1 MPAGIVKLTPPNNWP
16 EPATLEG
23 SCAAVAELWPGVM
36 SVASPN
42 RSKLV
47 AAMTAGPRAND
58 NAARTREASEIL
70 RTFTG
75 TSPYPAKGSYAK
87 LITRQAGEVTGI
99 AQNKLVTPTARE
111 GST

>member
-1 MPAGIVKLTPPNNWP
+1 MPAGIVKLPPPNNSP
-16 EPATLEG
+16 EPATLER

-58 NAARTREASEIL
+58 NAARTREASELL

-87 LITRQAGEVTGI
+87 LITRQAGELLASHKTNLLRQ
-99 AQNKLVTPTARE
+99 AARE
-111 GST
+111 GS